1 MSLARDHHEAE
12 PLHGISVVS
21 MAVNLPG
28 PLAAARLE
36 SLGAAVTKVEPPD
49 GDPAADISHD
59 WYLDLIAGQDVVT
72 LDLKR
77 SRDRRRFDDLL
88 DHADLLLTASRP
100 AALARLRLSWQE
112 LHARF
117 PLLCQVAIVGY
128 GGGNEQVPGHD
139 LTYQAST
146 GVLNPPFMPRV
157 LIADVA
163 GAERAATEAT
173 ALLLARARGHESGYA
188 QVSLARVAEDFAES
202 FRRGVTRSGGVLG
215 GGHPGYKI
223 YPCLDGYVAV
233 AALEPHFWRRLL
245 SDLGLDDQ
253 DEFVEA
259 PLAAIL
265 KTQTRAYWEQWAAVR
280 DLPLAA
286 LPT

>member
-88 DHADLLLTASRP
+88 YHADLLLTASRP
-100 AALARLRLSWQE
+100 AALARLRLSSSFGVSAAKAHTEPAPSHSTTPPTAPAPRPQDIAAPSIRAQA
-112 LHARF
+112 AR
-117 PLLCQVAIVGY
+117 PSI
-128 GGGNEQVPGHD
+128 
-139 LTYQAST
+139 TTS
-146 GVLNPPFMPRV
+146 PPSISR
-157 LIADVA
+157 
-163 GAERAATEAT
+163 
-173 ALLLARARGHESGYA
+173 
-188 QVSLARVAEDFAES
+188 
-202 FRRGVTRSGGVLG
+202 
-215 GGHPGYKI
+215 
-223 YPCLDGYVAV
+223 
-233 AALEPHFWRRLL
+233 
-245 SDLGLDDQ
+245 
-253 DEFVEA
+253 
-259 PLAAIL
+259 
-265 KTQTRAYWEQWAAVR
+265 TRASHRAPFQSPR
-280 DLPLAA
+280 
-286 LPT
+286 